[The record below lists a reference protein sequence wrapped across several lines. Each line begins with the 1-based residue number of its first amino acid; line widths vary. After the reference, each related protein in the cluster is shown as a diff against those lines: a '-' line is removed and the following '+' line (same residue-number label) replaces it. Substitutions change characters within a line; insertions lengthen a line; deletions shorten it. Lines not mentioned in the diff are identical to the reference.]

1 MTLYCL
7 FEANRWKKRG
17 LSVVPMR
24 YDHSFNGYGL
34 KFHCLLSVF
43 AGDGTVSVTVG
54 GIEMGQGLNTKVTPP
69 TIKGLVCHMPLFFTF
84 YFSIYGTLQN
94 MVVGSHQTILYDEA
108 GVCE

>member
-1 MTLYCL
+1 MTLYFL

-54 GIEMGQGLNTKVTPP
+54 GIEMGQGLNTKVTHP
-69 TIKGLVCHMPLFFTF
+69 TIKGLVAICHSF
-84 YFSIYGTLQN
+84 YFFIFPY
-94 MVVGSHQTILYDEA
+94 TIHYRTW
-108 GVCE
+108 

>member
-1 MTLYCL
+1 MGESQFRRGDIHCGTLCIDKYFV

-54 GIEMGQGLNTKVTPP
+54 GIEMGQGLNTKVS
-69 TIKGLVCHMPLFFTF
+69 PLLN
-84 YFSIYGTLQN
+84 Y
-94 MVVGSHQTILYDEA
+94 
-108 GVCE
+108 